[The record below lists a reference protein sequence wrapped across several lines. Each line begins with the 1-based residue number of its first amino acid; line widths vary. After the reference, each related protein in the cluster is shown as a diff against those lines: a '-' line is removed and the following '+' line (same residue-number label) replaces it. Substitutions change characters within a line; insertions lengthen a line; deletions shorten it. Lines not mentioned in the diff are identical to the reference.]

1 MSNTLFAQMVGTSI
15 HRNVG
20 TFYGAYNMVGACSG
34 VLASVVLTQCLARL
48 EFPFSFRCV
57 FLLGLISALI
67 ATVVVCVGVRE
78 VTDDRVREKIRLRD
92 IFPIGTQILRENRG
106 FRNYTIIKI
115 LVGAAE
121 FAIPYYIIT
130 ASGLKNVPA
139 GFVGIMATI
148 YLVAKMVGSLV
159 MGRLADRFGAMIVL
173 RVSCICGAVAAL
185 LAAFIKD
192 YRLAYVMYALLAVAV
207 NGIMMSS
214 SIACVTCSKNV
225 RTPIYMATVGLL
237 CAPLYVITSFCGA
250 ALASWFSYT
259 ALFLLA
265 VGVYAVSALL
275 TFWLKDSRGQ
285 AEKGE

>member
-1 MSNTLFAQMVGTSI
+1 
-15 HRNVG
+15 
-20 TFYGAYNMVGACSG
+20 MVGACSG

-185 LAAFIKD
+185 LAAFIK
-192 YRLAYVMYALLAVAV
+192 RL
-207 NGIMMSS
+207 
-214 SIACVTCSKNV
+214 
-225 RTPIYMATVGLL
+225 
-237 CAPLYVITSFCGA
+237 
-250 ALASWFSYT
+250 
-259 ALFLLA
+259 
-265 VGVYAVSALL
+265 
-275 TFWLKDSRGQ
+275 
-285 AEKGE
+285 